1 MIKGLDT
8 HHVAISGVGDYI
20 ERHIYNGKHVLT
32 VFLDIQAAFD
42 AIISPDIIKEKLLE
56 HGGDEKMVHWY
67 YEYINH
73 RNIHADVKGEKS
85 VITTGQGFPQG
96 GVCSAKFWIVAFNEA
111 INIINEHGATGN
123 GFADDCVFFFLKG
136 WHHTTV

>member
-1 MIKGLDT
+1 MRL
-8 HHVAISGVGDYI
+8 
-20 ERHIYNGKHVLT
+20 

-42 AIISPDIIKEKLLE
+42 TISPDTIRTKLLE
-56 HGGDEKMVHWY
+56 HSGDEKMVNWY
-67 YEYINH
+67 YEYITH
-73 RNIHADVKGEKS
+73 RNIHAEVKGEKA

-123 GFADDCVFFFLKG
+123 GFADDCVTAIGGNKP
-136 WHHTTV
+136 TYYDE